1 MRFKCAHGVT
11 GTVVLTGDLPDTCTS
26 AKTLFTL
33 TIALAK

>member
-1 MRFKCAHGVT
+1 MRPQRHRH
-11 GTVVLTGDLPDTCTS
+11 VVLTGDLPDTYTS